1 MQRRQELGEKGS
13 EEKEKE
19 DGVEGCMIIMESFRP
34 SRKLFDVSASKRQ
47 GTVVG
52 HSWPHPSKKDALE

>member
-13 EEKEKE
+13 EKKKE
-19 DGVEGCMIIMESFRP
+19 DRVEGCMIIMESFRP
-34 SRKLFDVSASKRQ
+34 SRKIVDVSASKRQ

-52 HSWPHPSKKDALE
+52 HS